1 MARGEFGSDRGA
13 AGGIGH
19 TVAKSNNAIPGLLT
33 IYDSPFTIYQTM
45 KLDDIKES
53 ALMAFDTLR
62 ANKLRS
68 SLTIL
73 GVSVGV
79 ITVIFMVSIIQGLNK
94 AFAEQV
100 ESLGSNTIF
109 VSKFEPSFG
118 RPPGP
123 EEIHRKDLTMEDAE
137 AIRMEA
143 PSIAGVSPVN
153 RMLAVTARF
162 QDKQT
167 DTPVMFGVTPY
178 YEFVHTQYVARGRFI
193 KDLDMD
199 NRDNIVVIGV
209 DVARALF
216 PYEDPLDKDIRI
228 NGNPYHVVGV
238 MEPLGNFFGQS
249 RDNSLFIPITTF
261 DKYYPDRPFPETVF
275 FMVVRPHSRAF
286 VKSAIDEM
294 TDVLRR
300 RRRVPLNAP
309 NNFGISSQDSLLD
322 IYNQLTGATALVLTA
337 ISFVALM
344 IGGIGVMNIMLV
356 SVTERT
362 KEIGVRKAVG
372 ATRAN
377 ILAQFLIE
385 AVVLTAIG
393 GLAGLAVGEL
403 LAFII
408 NRYSPLPAYVP
419 LWAIGV
425 GVGISAAVGIV
436 FGLWPAWKAARLDPI
451 EALRWE

>member
-1 MARGEFGSDRGA
+1 MRF
-13 AGGIGH
+13 
-19 TVAKSNNAIPGLLT
+19 V
-33 IYDSPFTIYQTM
+33 
-45 KLDDIKES
+45 DIRES
-53 ALMAFDTLR
+53 ALMALDTLR

-79 ITVIFMVSIIQGLNK
+79 ITIIFMVSIIQGLNK
-94 AFAEQV
+94 AFADQV

-109 VSKFEPSFG
+109 VSKFDPGFG

-123 EEIHRKDLTMEDAE
+123 SEIHRKDLTMDDAE
-137 AIRMEA
+137 ALRREA
-143 PSIAGVSPVN
+143 PSIAGVSPIH
-153 RMLAVTARF
+153 RMIAVTARF

-167 DTPVMFGVTPY
+167 DTPILLGVTPY
-178 YEFVHTQYVARGRFI
+178 YEFVHSQYVARGRFI
-193 KDLDMD
+193 KDLDME
-199 NRDNIVVIGV
+199 NRDNVCIIGV
-209 DVARALF
+209 DVVHALF
-216 PYEDPLDKDIRI
+216 PYEDPIDKDIRI
-228 NGNPYHVVGV
+228 NGNPYKVIGV

-249 RDNSLFIPITTF
+249 RDNSLFVPVTTF
-261 DKYYPDRPFPETVF
+261 DKYYPDRPFPEVVF
-275 FMVVRPHSRAF
+275 FIIVRPQSRAY
-286 VKSAIDEM
+286 VKSAVDEIS
-294 TDVLRR
+294 DILRR
-300 RRRVPLNAP
+300 RRRVPLGAA

-372 ATRAN
+372 ATRLN
-377 ILAQFLIE
+377 ILSQFLIE

-393 GLAGLAVGEL
+393 GLGGLAVGEL
-403 LAFII
+403 LAFLT
-408 NRYSPLPAYVP
+408 NKYSPLPAFVP
-419 LWAIGV
+419 IWAIALGI
-425 GVGISAAVGIV
+425 GISAAVGIV

>member
-1 MARGEFGSDRGA
+1 MR
-13 AGGIGH
+13 
-19 TVAKSNNAIPGLLT
+19 
-33 IYDSPFTIYQTM
+33 
-45 KLDDIKES
+45 LDDVKES

-109 VSKFEPSFG
+109 VSKFDPGFG

-123 EEIHRKDLTMEDAE
+123 EEIHRKDLTVEDAE
-137 AIRMEA
+137 ALRTEA
-143 PSIAGVSPVN
+143 PSVVGVSPVH
-153 RMLAVTARF
+153 RMIAVTARY

-167 DTPVMFGVTPY
+167 DTPILFGVTPY

-199 NRDNIVVIGV
+199 NRENIVVIGV

-216 PYEDPLDKDIRI
+216 PYEDALEKDIRI
-228 NGNPYHVVGV
+228 AGNPYRVVGV
-238 MEPLGNFFGQS
+238 MEPLVNFFGQS

-275 FMVVRPHSRAF
+275 FIVVRPQSRAV
-286 VKSAIDEM
+286 VKSAMDEM
-294 TDVLRR
+294 TDILRR

-309 NNFGISSQDSLLD
+309 NNFGMSSQDSLLD

-362 KEIGVRKAVG
+362 KEIGIRKAVG
-372 ATRAN
+372 ATRVD
-377 ILAQFLIE
+377 ILSQFLIE

-403 LAFII
+403 LAFVI
-408 NRYSPLPAYVP
+408 NKYSPLPAHVP

>member
-1 MARGEFGSDRGA
+1 MRF
-13 AGGIGH
+13 
-19 TVAKSNNAIPGLLT
+19 
-33 IYDSPFTIYQTM
+33 
-45 KLDDIKES
+45 DDIKES
-53 ALMAFDTLR
+53 ARMAFDTLR

-79 ITVIFMVSIIQGLNK
+79 VTVIFMVSIIQGLNK
-94 AFAEQV
+94 AFADQI

-123 EEIHRKDLTMEDAE
+123 EEIHRQDLTMEDAE
-137 AIRMEA
+137 ALRIEA
-143 PSIAGVSPVN
+143 PSIVGVSPVT
-153 RMLAVTARF
+153 RMLSSTMRY

-167 DTPVMFGVTPY
+167 DTPILFGVTPY
-178 YEFVHTQYVARGRFI
+178 YEFVQTQYVGSGRFI
-193 KDLDMD
+193 SELDMQD
-199 NRDNIVVIGV
+199 RSNVVIIGV
-209 DVARALF
+209 DVKQALF
-216 PYEDPLDKDIRI
+216 PYEDPIEKEVRI
-228 NGNPYHVVGV
+228 NGSPFRVIGV

-249 RDNSLFIPITTF
+249 RDNSIFIPITTF
-261 DKYYPDRPFPETVF
+261 DKYYPDRPFPDIVF
-275 FMVVRPHSRAF
+275 FVIVRPRSRAY
-286 VKSAIDEM
+286 VKPAMDEI
-294 TDVLRR
+294 TDILRR
-300 RRRVPLNAP
+300 RRRVPLGAKND
-309 NNFGISSQDSLLD
+309 FGISSQDSLLD
-322 IYNQLTGATALVLTA
+322 VYNQLTGATALVLTS

-372 ATRAN
+372 ATRMN
-377 ILAQFLIE
+377 ILSQFLIE

-393 GLAGLAVGEL
+393 GLAGLAVGEVASL
-403 LAFII
+403 LM

-425 GVGISAAVGIV
+425 GVGISAAVGII
-436 FGLWPAWKAARLDPI
+436 FGLWPAWKAARLNPI
-451 EALRWE
+451 DALRWE

>member
-1 MARGEFGSDRGA
+1 MRF
-13 AGGIGH
+13 
-19 TVAKSNNAIPGLLT
+19 
-33 IYDSPFTIYQTM
+33 
-45 KLDDIKES
+45 DDIKES
-53 ALMAFDTLR
+53 ALMALDTLR

-79 ITVIFMVSIIQGLNK
+79 VTVIFMVSIIQGLNK
-94 AFAEQV
+94 AFADQI

-109 VSKFEPSFG
+109 VAKFEPSFG

-123 EEIHRKDLTMEDAE
+123 DEIHRKDLTMADAD
-137 AIRMEA
+137 ALRTEA
-143 PSIAGVSPVN
+143 PSIAGVSPVH
-153 RMLAVTARF
+153 RMLSSTVRY

-167 DTPVMFGVTPY
+167 DTPILFGVTPY
-178 YEFVHTQYVARGRFI
+178 YEFVQTQYVASGRFVNDI
-193 KDLDMD
+193 DLQDRS
-199 NRDNIVVIGV
+199 NVVILGV
-209 DVARALF
+209 DVKQALF
-216 PYEDPLDKDIRI
+216 PYEDAVDKDVRI
-228 NGNPYHVVGV
+228 NGNPYHVIGV

-249 RDNSLFIPITTF
+249 RDNSIFVPITTF
-261 DKYYPDRPFPETVF
+261 DKYYPDRPFPEVVF
-275 FMVVRPHSRAF
+275 FIIVRPRSRAF
-286 VKSAIDEM
+286 VKPAIDEI
-294 TDVLRR
+294 TDILRR
-300 RRRVPLNAP
+300 RRRIPLGEK

-322 IYNQLTGATALVLTA
+322 VYNQLTGATALVLTS

-372 ATRAN
+372 ATRLN
-377 ILAQFLIE
+377 ILSQFLIE

-403 LAFII
+403 ASLLM
-408 NRYSPLPAYVP
+408 NKYSPLPAYVP

-436 FGLWPAWKAARLDPI
+436 FGLWPAWKAARLNPI
-451 EALRWE
+451 DALRWE